1 MVYAVVGN
9 PIVNNVGQLLS
20 AILARKVYA
29 RAIVNNL
36 YLHRDFA
43 SVLHHVVEMRLKLGA
58 EVVHVGNNGL
68 F

>member
-29 RAIVNNL
+29 EPLSTTFTSIVTS
-36 YLHRDFA
+36 RPF
-43 SVLHHVVEMRLKLGA
+43 SIMSSK
-58 EVVHVGNNGL
+58 
-68 F
+68 